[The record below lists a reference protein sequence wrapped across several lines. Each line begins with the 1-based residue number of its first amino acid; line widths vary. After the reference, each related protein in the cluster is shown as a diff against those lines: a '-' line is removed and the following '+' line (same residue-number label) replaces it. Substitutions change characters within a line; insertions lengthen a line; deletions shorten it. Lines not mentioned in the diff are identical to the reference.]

1 MFKRI
6 AAIQVLTGGASMAS
20 FTYISLYAR
29 EISLTNLEI
38 TIIAAL
44 FATASFLSAYLFGRA
59 ADRYGRRKIL
69 IIGLSCASFFVLLQA
84 VGMNFPLLAG
94 GRMLAGIGFGMFPAA
109 LSVYAYEADI
119 RMGKFSSFAALGWG
133 GALPVSG
140 AIAQHI
146 SITAVFIFA
155 SALVLASLI
164 ISLGLPRIR
173 EARFLA
179 PLLPLKM
186 IIKNHKVLVPLII
199 RHSSA
204 SAIWVL
210 WPLFLRERIGLDLFE
225 IGLIQSTNAITQ
237 FTTFYMIGDRI
248 PPKISLIAGLVMTAI
263 AATSFI
269 LIQSFPLFLITQ
281 VFLGMSW
288 SLMYIGALRI
298 MLKVNYERATA
309 TGLLNSS
316 ISISALF
323 GPGISLFIVAVLP
336 HASYEGPMVLA
347 AVASVI
353 ASLYFA
359 SLAFIWG
366 RDKKPID
373 R

>member
-6 AAIQVLTGGASMAS
+6 AAIQILTGGASMAS

-29 EISLTNLEI
+29 EISLSNLEI

-59 ADRYGRRKIL
+59 ADRYGRRRTL

-84 VGMNFPLLAG
+84 VGMNFPVLAG
-94 GRMLAGIGFGMFPAA
+94 GRLLAGIGFGMFPAA
-109 LSVYAYEADI
+109 LAVYAYEADI
-119 RMGKFSSFAALGWG
+119 RMGKFSSFASLGWG
-133 GALPVSG
+133 LALPISG
-140 AIAQHI
+140 AIAKHV
-146 SITAVFIFA
+146 SITAVFVFA

-164 ISLGLPRIR
+164 ISLNLPRIR

-179 PLLPLKM
+179 PLLPFKM
-186 IIKNHKVLVPLII
+186 ILKNHRVLLPLII

-210 WPLFLRERIGLDLFE
+210 WPLFLRDRIGLDLFE
-225 IGLIQSTNAITQ
+225 IGLIQATNAFTQ
-237 FTTFYMIGDRI
+237 FTTFYLIGDKV
-248 PPKISLIAGLVMTAI
+248 PPKPSMVGGLIMTAI

-298 MLKVNYERATA
+298 MLRENDERATA

-323 GPGISLFIVAVLP
+323 GPGISLIIVAVLP

-347 AVASVI
+347 AVAS
-353 ASLYFA
+353 ALAALYFA
-359 SLAFIWG
+359 SLSLLQG
-366 RDKKPID
+366 RDKAQSN